1 MELGLRGRNVIVTGG
16 SRGIGR
22 STALA
27 FAREGANVAICARGE
42 EGVRNAEAELRATGV
57 KAFGATCDVAD
68 PAALAGFLDAARD
81 ALGSVHVLIN
91 NASGFGISD
100 DEDGWRKGFDVD
112 VMATV
117 RACWKVAPMIAEA
130 GGGAILHVS
139 TISGLSPSLMNPPYG
154 ALKAALFQHVQT
166 LAVKLAKQKI
176 RVNCVAPGSIEFPGG
191 AWDAIKKNAPPLYE
205 STVKRIPWRRH
216 GTPEEVANAIVFLCS
231 DAASWVTGQTLVV
244 DGGQLLG

>member
-1 MELGLRGRNVIVTGG
+1 MFGRRREMELGLRGRNVIVTGG

-42 EGVRNAEAELRATGV
+42 EGVRKAEAELRETGV
-57 KAFGATCDVAD
+57 KAFGAVCDVAD

-81 ALGSVHVLIN
+81 ALGSVHVLVN

-100 DEDGWRKGFDVD
+100 DEEGWRRSFEVD

-139 TISGLSPSLMNPPYG
+139 TISALSP
-154 ALKAALFQHVQT
+154 
-166 LAVKLAKQKI
+166 
-176 RVNCVAPGSIEFPGG
+176 
-191 AWDAIKKNAPPLYE
+191 
-205 STVKRIPWRRH
+205 
-216 GTPEEVANAIVFLCS
+216 
-231 DAASWVTGQTLVV
+231 
-244 DGGQLLG
+244 

>member
-27 FAREGANVAICARGE
+27 FAREGAHVAICARGE
-42 EGVRNAEAELRATGV
+42 EGVRKTEAELRDLGV
-57 KAFGATCDVAD
+57 KAFGAACDVAD
-68 PAALAGFLDAARD
+68 AAALDGFLDAARE
-81 ALGSVHVLIN
+81 ALGSLHVLVN
-91 NASGFGISD
+91 NTSGFGISD
-100 DEDGWRKGFDVD
+100 DEDGWRKGFEVD

-117 RACWKVAPMIAEA
+117 RACWKAAPMIAEA

-139 TISGLSPSLMNPPYG
+139 TISALQPALMNPPYG
-154 ALKAALFQHVQT
+154 AMKAVLLQHVQT
-166 LAVKLAKQKI
+166 LAVKLARQKI

-191 AWDAIKKNAPPLYE
+191 AWDMIKKNAPPVYE
-205 STVKRIPWRRH
+205 ATVKRIPWRRH
-216 GTPEEVANAIVFLCS
+216 GTPEEVARAAVFLCS
-231 DAASWVTGQTLVV
+231 DAASWITGQTLVV